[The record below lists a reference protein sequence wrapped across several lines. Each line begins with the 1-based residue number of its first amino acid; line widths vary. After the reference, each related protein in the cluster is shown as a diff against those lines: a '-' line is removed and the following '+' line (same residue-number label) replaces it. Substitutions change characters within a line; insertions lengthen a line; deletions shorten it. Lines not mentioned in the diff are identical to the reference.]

1 MKYQTLVE
9 RIIPMMGDK
18 ELNCRQLELLYNSK
32 YRNSVNSRQVT
43 NILGSSK
50 KFEKVGFDY
59 VQVAF
64 SKYKRKVIVWKVK
77 PQYLEVNE

>member
-43 NILGSSK
+43 NILCSSK
-50 KFEKVGFDY
+50 KFDKVGFDY

-77 PQYLEVNE
+77 PQFLEVKE